1 MKGILKDFK
10 YGVRSLL
17 KKPGFTLL
25 AIFALA
31 IGIGAN
37 TAIFTVVNSVLI
49 QPLRYSDPDKILI
62 LWEKAIQ
69 MDTSV
74 SYPNFLDWR
83 SDNQVFE
90 SMAAFR
96 RESFN
101 LTGRGEPE
109 RLQGR
114 MISAEFFEILG
125 IPLRMGRN
133 FQPKEDQV
141 GATPV
146 VILSYPLW
154 RDHFGSDLSLLGKQ
168 ILLND
173 KSYTVIGVAPERFEF
188 YSTSDLFVPIG
199 QFNSERW
206 GRGNHPGMYVIA
218 RIKPETTVAQVQ
230 ANLDTIA
237 KRLEKQYP
245 ESNAGR
251 TIGFRGL
258 HDDFTRDIRPSL
270 LLIMGAVSLVLFIA
284 CANVANM
291 LLARAV
297 ERKREMAIQAALGA
311 SRFRLI
317 QQVLVEG
324 LLLSFFASLI
334 GILIAYWGID
344 ILLALRP
351 DSLPRLEEIRLNST
365 ILLYT
370 LSLSVLTSLLFGSI
384 PAWKSSAP
392 DLNDSL
398 KESGHHTGTV
408 ANKRV
413 RQILIISEFA
423 LAVVLVLGACL
434 LVKSFLATQS
444 ATPGFNPENVLTMQL
459 SLSEERYQGIKI
471 ANFFDDLQRKIREL
485 PGVQSVAISNGLPIY
500 GASEE
505 NIQIEGRPKPPPG
518 MEHQAVLYLTSRDYL
533 KTLGLRLLK
542 GRFFDAQDTLQSVPV
557 TVIDEHL
564 AKQHFAGQDPIGKRL
579 VLAEEIPP
587 FEIVGVVGHVKH
599 YGLDVVGGPVQSQYY
614 LNFEQIPAEFLIRV
628 SGRMSV
634 VIKTSS
640 DPVNLI
646 PAVRRAVMQVDPNQP
661 TFLVQSMDQLLSTS
675 LAPRRFAMLLL
686 TIFAVIAL
694 ALALIGVYGVMS
706 YLVVQRTREIGIRIA
721 FGATRKNV
729 LETVLRQ
736 GMFPVAIGLV
746 LGLVGSAALS
756 RMLSGLLY
764 GISPHDPIVYCLIPI
779 FMITV
784 ALFANYVPARRALN
798 IDPVTALRYE

>member
-74 SYPNFLDWR
+74 SYPNFVDWR
-83 SDNQVFE
+83 SDNQVFQ

-96 RESFN
+96 RDSFN

-114 MISAEFFEILG
+114 MVSAEFFEILG

-133 FQPKEDQV
+133 FQSKEDQV
-141 GATPV
+141 GAAPV

-154 RDHFGSDLSLLGKQ
+154 RDHFGSDGSILGKQ

-173 KSYTVIGVAPERFEF
+173 KSYTVVGVAPERFEF
-188 YSTSDLFVPIG
+188 YSSSDLFVPIG
-199 QFNSERW
+199 QFNTERW
-206 GRGNHPGMYVIA
+206 GRGNHPGIYVIA
-218 RIKPETTVAQVQ
+218 RMKPEATIAQVQ

-251 TIGFRGL
+251 SISFRGL
-258 HDDFTRDIRPSL
+258 HEDFTRDIRPSL
-270 LLIMGAVSLVLFIA
+270 IMIMGAVSLVLFIA

-297 ERKREMAIQAALGA
+297 ERKRDMAIQAALGA

-324 LLLSFFASLI
+324 LLLSFFASLV

-344 ILLALRP
+344 ILLSLRP
-351 DSLPRLEEIRLNST
+351 DSLPRLDEIKLSST
-365 ILLYT
+365 ILFYT
-370 LSLSVLTSLLFGSI
+370 LSLSVFTSLLFASV
-384 PAWKSSAP
+384 PAWKASAP

-408 ANKRV
+408 ANKRI
-413 RQILIISEFA
+413 RQILIVSEFA

-434 LVKSFLATQS
+434 LVKSFIATQS
-444 ATPGFNPENVLTMQL
+444 AAPGFNSENVLTLQL

-485 PGVQSVAISNGLPIY
+485 PGVKSVAISNGLPIY

-505 NIQIEGRPKPPPG
+505 LIRIEGRPRPPAGTEP
-518 MEHQAVLYLTSRDYL
+518 QAILYLTSRDYL
-533 KTLGLRLLK
+533 KTLGLRLIK
-542 GRFFDAQDTLQSVPV
+542 GRFFNDQDTLQSVPV

-564 AKQHFAGQDPIGKRL
+564 AKQHFAGEDPIGKRII
-579 VLAEEIPP
+579 LADEIPP
-587 FEIVGVVGHVKH
+587 FEIIGVVGHVKH
-599 YGLDVVGGPVQSQYY
+599 YGLDVVGPVQSQYY
-614 LNFEQIPAEFLIRV
+614 LYFEQIPAEFLVRV

-640 DPVNLI
+640 NPENLI
-646 PAVRRAVMQVDPNQP
+646 PSVRRAVMQVDPNQP
-661 TFLVQSMDQLLSTS
+661 TFLVQSMEQILSES

-706 YLVVQRTREIGIRIA
+706 YLVVQRTREIGIRVA

-736 GMFPVAIGLV
+736 GMFPVAIGLI
-746 LGLVGSAALS
+746 LGLVGSAALA

-764 GISPHDPIVYCLIPI
+764 GVSPHDPIVYCLIPI
-779 FMITV
+779 FMIGV